1 VLQRKPR
8 MCNFVEWRGLKLIY
22 KRFASL
28 FFCMV
33 VDVDDNE
40 LIVLEMIQRW
50 VECLDLYFGSVC
62 ELDIIFN
69 FNKAYMI
76 LDEFVL
82 GGHLQEANKRLVAGI
97 VHKQD
102 ELVEE
107 LRLQEPGLASG
118 WSA

>member
-1 VLQRKPR
+1 
-8 MCNFVEWRGLKLIY
+8 
-22 KRFASL
+22 
-28 FFCMV
+28 
-33 VDVDDNE
+33 
-40 LIVLEMIQRW
+40 MIQRW

-69 FNKAYMI
+69 VSGAPLGSRCGPDARHARALNGHFNKAYMI